1 MTQRFLLG
9 WSNNIPADAVTSA
22 LKRFSHQHV
31 VHHHFVLVSINL
43 CVVHYVITLLAKLA
57 YVYMYTTKTTL

>member
-1 MTQRFLLG
+1 M
-9 WSNNIPADAVTSA
+9 PADAVTSV

-57 YVYMYTTKTTL
+57 YVAIYVYH

>member
-1 MTQRFLLG
+1 M
-9 WSNNIPADAVTSA
+9 PADAVTSA

-31 VHHHFVLVSINL
+31 IHHHFVLVSSNL